1 MAIDRIFKK
10 STSNSIDSV
19 LSRLFRQISFNLSM
33 QTIISRINAYLLKR
47 HPGGNLREMSSSRGN
62 IQKELS
68 SETMTWKVFCR
79 ALEII
84 NVKRFTITIDVTWP
98 DNTTSVY
105 HQTVVYGNVEGV
117 SEDVHNAREQ
127 SE

>member
-1 MAIDRIFKK
+1 MAMDRIYKK
-10 STSNSIDSV
+10 AIGNGIDTV

-33 QTIISRINAYLLKR
+33 QTIISRINSYLLKR

-84 NVKRFTITIDVTWP
+84 NIKRFTITIDITWP
-98 DNTTSVY
+98 DNTTSIY
-105 HQTVVYGNVEGV
+105 RQTIVYGDTEGG
-117 SEDVHNAREQ
+117 SDDDITE
-127 SE
+127 